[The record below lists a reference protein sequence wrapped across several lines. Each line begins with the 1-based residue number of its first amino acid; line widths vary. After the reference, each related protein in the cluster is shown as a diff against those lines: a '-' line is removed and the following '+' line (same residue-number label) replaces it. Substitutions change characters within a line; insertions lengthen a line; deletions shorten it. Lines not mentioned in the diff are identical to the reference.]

1 MEDTLSRL
9 KDMYDGYHFSESL
22 QGVYNPFSVLC
33 ALNEL
38 RLKSFWIASGAT
50 EMLPKILTK
59 FERDVEKLDGSLID
73 IDYIET
79 SDVNTTNP
87 KLFLYQS
94 GYLTIKNVIEDSYV
108 LGFPN
113 REVKK
118 ALFEL
123 VLPIMLKKDKDNR
136 GLKDWSEV

>member
-1 MEDTLSRL
+1 MRNTL
-9 KDMYDGYHFSESL
+9 
-22 QGVYNPFSVLC
+22 
-33 ALNEL
+33 EL
-38 RLKSFWIASGAT
+38 
-50 EMLPKILTK
+50 
-59 FERDVEKLDGSLID
+59 
-73 IDYIET
+73 
-79 SDVNTTNP
+79 SDVTGGGAE
-87 KLFLYQS
+87 LFLYQS

-136 GLKDWSEV
+136 GLKDWKEV